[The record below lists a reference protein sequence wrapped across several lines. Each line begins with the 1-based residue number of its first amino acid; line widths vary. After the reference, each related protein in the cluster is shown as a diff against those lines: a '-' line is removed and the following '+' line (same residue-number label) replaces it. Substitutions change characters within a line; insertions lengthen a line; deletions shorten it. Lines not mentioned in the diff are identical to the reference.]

1 MLSGD
6 TDRKSK
12 IVLFGIALIV
22 VIVFLLSVFKFA
34 FSGDY
39 VVVNK
44 IACDPMSESCFVEE
58 CREKDPRCEEQ
69 SIDGMHTYKYIS
81 ANASDIYCSNEDSSC
96 FTSCENIPS
105 CFLTY
110 CDEEID
116 DVCQHTPA
124 EENPEFFYQDEVI
137 SYE

>member
-12 IVLFGIALIV
+12 FVLFGIALII

-44 IACDPMSESCFVEE
+44 IACDSTLESCFVEE
-58 CREKDPRCEEQ
+58 CTEDDPRCDEQ
-69 SIDGMHTYKYIS
+69 SIDGMHTYKYIT

-96 FTSCENIPS
+96 FTSCENIQS

-116 DVCQHTPA
+116 EACQHTPT
-124 EENPEFFYQDEVI
+124 EENPEIFYQDEVA